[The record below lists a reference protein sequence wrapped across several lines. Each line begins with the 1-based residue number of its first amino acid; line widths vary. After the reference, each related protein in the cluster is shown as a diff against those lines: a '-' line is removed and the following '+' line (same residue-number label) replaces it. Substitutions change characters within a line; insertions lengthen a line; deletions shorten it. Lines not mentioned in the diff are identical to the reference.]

1 MLICWRSRVGV
12 ISGVGDF
19 MRRLPGVVE
28 DGATDNDDDLVD
40 WIGDR
45 RDDGDRKQPRDAVP
59 EERG

>member
-1 MLICWRSRVGV
+1 MQ
-12 ISGVGDF
+12 
-19 MRRLPGVVE
+19 RLPGVVE

-45 RDDGDRKQPRDAVP
+45 RDDGDQKQPRDAVP